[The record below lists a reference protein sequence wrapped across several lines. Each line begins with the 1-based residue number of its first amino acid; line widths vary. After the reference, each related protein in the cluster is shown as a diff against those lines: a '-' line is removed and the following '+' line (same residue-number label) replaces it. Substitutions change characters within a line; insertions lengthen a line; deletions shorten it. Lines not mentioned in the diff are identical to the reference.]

1 MFLKL
6 FLIER
11 NKIMKKGIVIE
22 IFIPEEYHNGV
33 MLDAMHSKKIGFK
46 VLSGNDIFEIIE
58 SQNKENIKIYVDDI
72 VKIKKIDNK
81 FHIEKSDEDE

>member
-1 MFLKL
+1 MFAKL

-11 NKIMKKGIVIE
+11 NKSMKKGIVIE
-22 IFIPEEYHNGV
+22 IFIPEEYHDGV
-33 MLDAMHSKKIGFK
+33 ILDAMHSKKIGFK

-58 SQNKENIKIYVDDI
+58 IQNKENIKIYVDDI

-81 FHIEKSDEDE
+81 YHIEKSDEDE